1 MRTGRYT
8 VTEDAEAIIG
18 GGRWSPPP
26 LLLAYPIRGVQ
37 PTRDRGWPDDPLQP
51 PRNCVSL
58 AFATTAFAVSE
69 PIDSVTLHSG
79 GGAASWDPTT
89 PETGCFGGVAY
100 YPVGD
105 GAFTSGG
112 VHSDAFDGG
121 LGVHVYSKSAGNV
134 GFRDG
139 DGQGDHVGESL
150 TVGPRSVVGM
160 RIVETDTGLPGSPT
174 LRALV
179 RVTNPT
185 SKRMTRLVSICS
197 NLGSDDITGI
207 RASSDGNHKFTAGD
221 RWVVT
226 SDNATTPSDPP
237 VTHVFSGKGDLRV
250 TKRGLCA
257 PGGGS
262 DCVGQQMRLTLGA
275 HKTRYLLFFA
285 EMHFTNGDAIV
296 DAFEVQQQEPDGRSP
311 IRALA
316 DRAKPDSELGLRLTR
331 SRTAGAP

>member
-1 MRTGRYT
+1 MRPGR
-8 VTEDAEAIIG
+8 
-18 GGRWSPPP
+18 RWICAWLGSAVAT
-26 LLLAYPIRGVQ
+26 LA
-37 PTRDRGWPDDPLQP
+37 L
-51 PRNCVSL
+51 
-58 AFATTAFAVSE
+58 ATTAFAVIE

-79 GGAASWDPTT
+79 AGAASWDPMNTNA
-89 PETGCFGGVAY
+89 GNNCFGGAAY
-100 YPVGD
+100 AIDEGS
-105 GAFTSGG
+105 FTSGITT
-112 VHSDAFDGG
+112 HSDAFDGG
-121 LGVHVYSKSAGNV
+121 LALHVYSKTAGYV

-237 VTHVFSGKGDLRV
+237 VTHVFSGKGTLRV
-250 TKRGLCA
+250 TKTGVCA
-257 PGGGS
+257 PGGSS

-275 HKTRYLLFFA
+275 HTTRYLLFFA

-296 DAFEVQQQEPDGRSP
+296 ATSKYKQEPDGRSP
-311 IRALA
+311 IRTLA
-316 DRAKPDSELGLRLTR
+316 DGAEPDPELGSRLAR
-331 SRTAGAP
+331 